1 MKTTA
6 LIGGPMIDT
15 IIPAHNKD
23 IDTLDL
29 CIDGIRNNV
38 KDIRRIIVVS
48 KEKLTDNAEYFPESA
63 FPFSLED
70 IGAIVGF
77 HNRTCKYFGG
87 TLQMTAPFVIPD
99 LTKNILTCDADHIF
113 LRETEFINDKG
124 IALYNVSYDIP
135 KTISSHPYLEHCEKL
150 IPGLTKQTEYSGVCH
165 HILFQK
171 DILQEIFDKVE
182 QRYKMPFWRA
192 NLNVTLQPYK
202 SLTHPSQTK
211 NGKPVHADC
220 PLLITTYEF
229 YFNYIMKFYTDRCR
243 IRKQNSILGYKG
255 RLGVTGESPENV
267 GSRTNLNGNIQILSK
282 EEESKFEF
290 NSFTES
296 FKHICKRCKELGY
309 DSVTF
314 ANHTR
319 IGTPEDR
326 RRHEKEINEI
336 HTDYTL

>member
-1 MKTTA
+1 
-6 LIGGPMIDT
+6 MIDV
-15 IIPAHNKD
+15 IIPSHWKD

-29 CIDGIRNNV
+29 CIEGIRNRV
-38 KDIRRIIVVS
+38 KDVRRIIVVS
-48 KEKLTDNAEYFPESA
+48 KDKMTDNAEHFPESA

-70 IGAIVGF
+70 VGDIVGI
-77 HNRTCKYFGG
+77 HRKTCKYFGG
-87 TLQMTAPFVIPD
+87 TLQITAPCVIPD

-113 LRETEFINDKG
+113 LRETEFVNDKG

-171 DILQEIFDKVE
+171 DILQEIFDKVQ

-229 YFNYIMKFYTDRCR
+229 YFNYVMKFYRDRCR
-243 IRKQNSILGYKG
+243 IRKQNSILSYKG
-255 RLGVTGESPENV
+255 RLGYSGENV
-267 GSRTNLNGNIQILSK
+267 ENIGSRTNLNGNQQILDPNLEK
-282 EEESKFEF
+282 TFNFESPRDAIENTIYEIEK
-290 NSFTES
+290 
-296 FKHICKRCKELGY
+296 LGKW
-309 DSVTF
+309 DAVTF
-314 ANHTR
+314 QNHQR
-319 IGTPEDR
+319 IGAAEDR

-336 HTDYTL
+336 HTNYKL